1 MTPTRPLD
9 SIELRVLGAL
19 LEKQQTTPDAY
30 PLTINQV
37 IAAANQ
43 KSNRDPV
50 LSLTET
56 QVVEALDRL
65 AIDVLAWRSTGAR
78 AERWEHRLDRRWH
91 LDRAR
96 KAIMT
101 LLMLRGPQT
110 PGELRSRSGRMHSF
124 GNVEDVDRV
133 LRGLAD
139 GPEPLVLEMA
149 RRPGQREQR
158 WMHLV
163 GDEDPATIEAQFAAM
178 PTAAPRAAARNELVE
193 RIEQLESQ
201 VQTLESRREALES
214 R

>member
-201 VQTLESRREALES
+201 VQTLESRLEALES